1 MEIENH
7 YINRSGWLRAAVLGA
22 NDGILSTTSLAIGV
36 AAASVTREPILL
48 AAVAGLAA
56 GALSMAAGEYVSVSS
71 QADVETADLKR
82 EKLELQNRPES
93 ELEELTLIYIQRGL
107 NKALARQVAIELTA
121 HDALGTHARD
131 ELGINEITKANPLMA
146 AFASAASFIIGGLLP
161 LLVAI
166 FAPLKEMVVY
176 QYGFSILF
184 LALSGILAAK
194 AGGSHT
200 LKAVLR
206 ICIWG
211 TFAMAMS
218 ALVGYL
224 FGVQTT

>member
-1 MEIENH
+1 
-7 YINRSGWLRAAVLGA
+7 
-22 NDGILSTTSLAIGV
+22 
-36 AAASVTREPILL
+36 
-48 AAVAGLAA
+48 
-56 GALSMAAGEYVSVSS
+56 
-71 QADVETADLKR
+71 
-82 EKLELQNRPES
+82 
-93 ELEELTLIYIQRGL
+93 
-107 NKALARQVAIELTA
+107 
-121 HDALGTHARD
+121 
-131 ELGINEITKANPLMA
+131 MA

-194 AGGSHT
+194 AGGSQT